1 MNAALTTAEQVRL
14 DAQLRPGEQ
23 LLWAGRGVAVPE
35 VKPAG
40 LRGFLARFCRKA
52 PESGNAVLYA
62 ITAKR
67 VLALPEQGE
76 AQEWFLMLGLVQEVH
91 ENPDGS
97 GDIVFDY
104 EEIAGMKQARGII
117 GVPAVAQVRN
127 LLADAI
133 DAAYHASPW
142 SV

>member
-1 MNAALTTAEQVRL
+1 MNAALTTAEQARL

-23 LLWAGRGVAVPE
+23 LLWAGRGVAE
-35 VKPAG
+35 PAAQPT
-40 LRGFLARFCRKA
+40 GFLARLFGKKTQ
-52 PESGNAVLYA
+52 PSGAVTLYA

-76 AQEWFLMLGLVQEVH
+76 AQEWFLMLGLVQDVH
-91 ENPDGS
+91 ENSDGS

-104 EEIAGMKQARGII
+104 EETAGMKQARGMI
-117 GVPAVAQVRN
+117 GVPAVAQVKN

>member
-1 MNAALTTAEQVRL
+1 MNAALTTAEQARL

-23 LLWAGRGVAVPE
+23 LLWAGRGAAVPVE
-35 VKPAG
+35 KPA
-40 LRGFLARFCRKA
+40 GFLARLFGKKTQ
-52 PESGNAVLYA
+52 PSGAVTLYA

-76 AQEWFLMLGLVQEVH
+76 AQEWFLMLGLVQDVH

-104 EEIAGMKQARGII
+104 EETAGMKQARGII
-117 GVPAVAQVRN
+117 GVPAVAQVKN